1 MTKNARQKED
11 IVPSK
16 EEQRSILLTVT
27 AFNARFDMG
36 LSGILTDAADHTTV
50 PRFQLAIAKWSHQVE
65 EFYMT
70 QGPRKFT
77 TKVSINVK
85 GPGKIH
91 RIHIGTDTA
100 EEIVREHANV

>member
-1 MTKNARQKED
+1 ME
-11 IVPSK
+11 
-16 EEQRSILLTVT
+16 
-27 AFNARFDMG
+27 

-85 GPGKIH
+85 GPGKIC
-91 RIHIGTDTA
+91 RIHIGTTTV
-100 EEIVREHANV
+100 EKIVRDHANIGQLVALENTFYFPIYLLITSY